1 MGIKKKKEK
10 KKEKGKRKEKS
21 VLKKEIEGFYEKE
34 EKVKKIEGNQ
44 KSFFFIF

>member
-34 EKVKKIEGNQ
+34 
-44 KSFFFIF
+44 